1 MNIEEE
7 QLLRSSVREF
17 AQKNIEGAAAKIER
31 DGLRQETSVGMA
43 NQGFIGARIPAD
55 LGGTGLDERGYM
67 IVLEELSRV
76 SPSVAAKVLITN
88 SLYVPIIMSAGKG
101 RETLTDVASA
111 KVNVAVAHAGS
122 LEGYREGPG
131 VRLEGSRALGV
142 KEFVLNSDAGAVVLT
157 ANDARGTLLL
167 VRSGL
172 RAEDDQTRLG
182 FRGLRFSSVK
192 VESADFEVL
201 AEQGPKFIEG
211 ALDGMDLP
219 VAAVALGIAS
229 GALAKAV
236 EYSKSR
242 STFEHSLKDYQ
253 PVAFALSSLRS
264 EEEILRS
271 FVYKEGL
278 TETAKLMARVKSL
291 ELAKR
296 AANYALQVHGGYGYF
311 GDFGVEKFYRD
322 AMALPIL
329 FSRGEKDMERLSEA
343 VFESKAGFL

>member
-1 MNIEEE
+1 MNTEEE

-17 AQKNIEGAAAKIER
+17 AQKNIESAAAKIER
-31 DGLRQETSVGMA
+31 DGLRQETAQGMA
-43 NQGFIGARIPAD
+43 TQGFVGARVPAD

-67 IVLEELSRV
+67 IVLEELARV
-76 SPSVAAKVLITN
+76 SPSAAARVLITN
-88 SLYVPIIMSAGKG
+88 SLYVPIVMSAEKG
-101 RETLTDVASA
+101 RETLGDVASA
-111 KVNVAVAHAGS
+111 KVNVAVAHAGA
-122 LEGYREGPG
+122 LEGYREGSG
-131 VRLEGSRALGV
+131 VRLEGSQAQGV
-142 KEFVLNSDAGAVVLT
+142 KEYVLNSDAGAVILT
-157 ANDARGTLLL
+157 ANDARGALLL

-172 RAEDDQTRLG
+172 RAENDQTRLG
-182 FRGLRFSSVK
+182 FRGLRFSSVN
-192 VESADFEVL
+192 VESTDFEVL
-201 AEQGPKFIEG
+201 AEEGPRFIEA

-229 GALAKAV
+229 GALTKAV

-242 STFEHSLKDYQ
+242 TTFEHSLKDYQ

-271 FVYKEGL
+271 FVYREGL
-278 TETAKLMARVKSL
+278 SEAARLMARTKSL
-291 ELAKR
+291 ELAKK

-311 GDFGVEKFYRD
+311 GDFGVEKYYRD

-329 FSRGEKDMERLSEA
+329 FSRGVKDMERLSEA